1 MSRRSYRQNCALARA
16 NDVIGDRWTQ
26 LLIRDLLI
34 APRRFNELQASLK
47 GIGANLL
54 SSRLKDLEAAGLI
67 EHGTPASGKHRY
79 ALTPRGRAIEP
90 TLLAL
95 IRWGLVYGP
104 DNQPGDHHKD
114 DWDLLALKAL
124 FQPDRVAG
132 EGVTVQFTDRDF
144 SGWVATSGGT
154 VSVGLGEISDPDVH
168 VATTIKNL
176 FTGPGEPSDCLQAG
190 TPETLKNFMSSFA
203 LRA

>member
-34 APRRFNELQASLK
+34 GPRRFNELQASLK

-67 EHGTPASGKHRY
+67 EHGTPVSGKHRY
-79 ALTPRGRAIEP
+79 ALTPRGRALEP
-90 TLLAL
+90 ALLAL
-95 IRWGLVYGP
+95 IRWGLVHGP
-104 DNQPGDHHKD
+104 DNKPGDHHHD

-124 FQPDRVAG
+124 FQPDRAVTEKVA
-132 EGVTVQFTDRDF
+132 VQFADPALT
-144 SGWVATSGGT
+144 GWMAIVEGT
-154 VSVGLGEISDPDVH
+154 VTIGLGELEDPDIR
-168 VATTIKNL
+168 VATTVKEL
-176 FTGPGEPSDCLQAG
+176 FTGPGEPSDHLQSG
-190 TPETLKNFMSSFA
+190 TPETLKNFMHSFA
-203 LRA
+203 VRA